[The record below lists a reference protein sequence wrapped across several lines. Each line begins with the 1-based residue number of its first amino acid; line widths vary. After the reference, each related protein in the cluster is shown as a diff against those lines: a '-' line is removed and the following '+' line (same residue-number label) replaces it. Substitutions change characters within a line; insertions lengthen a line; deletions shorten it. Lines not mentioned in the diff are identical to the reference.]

1 MTVEGLGV
9 EKLMGEELVREV
21 VYRGVSSPATAG
33 RERMRQME
41 ERAVKKF
48 GIPSL
53 LLMENAALAVVREV
67 KDYSAFAV
75 VCAPGG
81 NGGDGLAVARH
92 LCLLGRDVR
101 VYLVG
106 DPDGGSA
113 DFRTNLEIMRKM
125 SPESIYALTEASFED
140 FEYALKGC
148 ETCIDAMFG
157 IGLNRPVEGLPRRA
171 IEAMNRYALHIVS
184 VDVPSGVDTD
194 TGEVLGAAVCAHKT
208 VTFHRMKPCL
218 DLAPQYA
225 GDVVVAYVGIP

>member
-1 MTVEGLGV
+1 M
-9 EKLMGEELVREV
+9 
-21 VYRGVSSPATAG
+21 VYRGVSSPETVG
-33 RERMRQME
+33 REKMRRME

-53 LLMENAALAVVREV
+53 LLMENAALAVVHEV
-67 KDYSAFAV
+67 EDYSAFAV

-106 DPDGGSA
+106 DPEGGSA
-113 DFRTNLEIMRKM
+113 DFRTNLEIMRRM
-125 SPESIYALTEASFED
+125 SPEAIYALTDESFKD
-140 FEYALKGC
+140 C

-184 VDVPSGVDTD
+184 VDVPSGVDAD

-208 VTFHRMKPCL
+208 VTFHRVKPCL